1 MYLSKDEEAILN
13 GEKGEI
19 LKKLMNLIV
28 SVGEVMGAD
37 HMIKVTSV
45 QVSGISYKNIGEPGL
60 NFLKEIAD
68 TNVQAVVPTFINPA
82 GCDLQDYNV
91 QQISEEFFKKQLDVV
106 NQFKRMGIIPTC
118 SCTPYLIG
126 LKPLFGEHISW
137 AESSAVAFANSVI
150 GARTNREGGPAAL
163 ASALLGKTANYGL
176 HLDENRK
183 PTHRFIIDEK
193 LKFQSDVDWS
203 LLGYSIGREINEGVP
218 FIIANKQPHMT
229 NLKALS
235 AGLAASGAIGL
246 FHLDNVTPEANVE
259 ETYLNKL
266 EKTIITN
273 ETIKQ
278 TQEELSTQGDKMDF
292 ICIGCPH
299 SSIDEIYYIEK
310 LTKSKQLIEGNR
322 FWICTSR
329 YTKTQADE
337 GGITE
342 RLNSRGILI
351 VADTCPVVA
360 PLSETKIS
368 GMITNSSKAAHY
380 MPKTNN
386 IPTKIIPL
394 EDIVNEFF
402 E

>member
-1 MYLSKDEEAILN
+1 MYLSKNEESILS

-19 LKKLMNLIV
+19 PKKLMKLVV

-37 HMIKVTSV
+37 QMIEVKSV
-45 QVSGISYKNIGEPGL
+45 QVSGISYRNIGEPGL

-68 TNVQAVVPTFINPA
+68 TKIRAVVPTFINPA
-82 GCDLQDYNV
+82 GCDLQNYNM
-91 QQISEEFFKKQLDVV
+91 QQISEAFFKKQLEVI
-106 NQFKRMGIIPTC
+106 NQFKKMGIIPTC

-183 PTHRFIIDEK
+183 PTHLFKIDKTLK
-193 LKFQSDVDWS
+193 LQNDLDWS
-203 LLGYSIGREINEGVP
+203 LIGYSIGREINEGVP
-218 FIIANKQPHMT
+218 YIIANERPHMT

-246 FHLDNVTPEANVE
+246 FHLEKITPEANVE
-259 ETYLNKL
+259 KKYLNEL
-266 EKTIITN
+266 EETTIAKEI
-273 ETIKQ
+273 IKQ
-278 TQEELSTQGDKMDF
+278 THEKLSSKDEKMDF

-299 SSIDEIYYIEK
+299 SSIDEIYNIEK
-310 LTKSKQLIEGNR
+310 LTKSKKLIKGNR

-342 RLNSRGILI
+342 RLISRGILI

-360 PLSETKIS
+360 PLSETSIK

-386 IPTKIIPL
+386 IPTKIIPI
-394 EDIVNEFF
+394 EDIVDEFF

>member
-68 TNVQAVVPTFINPA
+68 SNVQAVVPTFINPA
-82 GCDLQDYNV
+82 GCDLQDYKV
-91 QQISEEFFKKQLDVV
+91 QQISEEFFKKQFDVV

-246 FHLDNVTPEANVE
+246 FHLDSVTPEANVE

-360 PLSETKIS
+360 PLSETEIK

-386 IPTKIIPL
+386 IPTKIIPI

>member
-1 MYLSKDEEAILN
+1 MYLSKDEESILN

-19 LKKLMNLIV
+19 LKKLMNLVV

-37 HMIKVTSV
+37 RMIEITSV

-68 TNVQAVVPTFINPA
+68 SNVQAVVPTFINPA
-82 GCDLQDYNV
+82 GCDLQNYNM
-91 QQISEEFFKKQLDVV
+91 QQISEEFFKKQLEVV
-106 NQFKRMGIIPTC
+106 HQFKRMDIIPTC

-126 LKPLFGEHISW
+126 LKPLFGDHISW

-183 PTHRFIIDEK
+183 PTHLFVIDEK
-193 LKFQSDVDWS
+193 LKLQFDVDWS

-218 FIIANKQPHMT
+218 YIIANKRPHMT
-229 NLKALS
+229 NLKAIS

-246 FHLDNVTPEANVE
+246 FHLDKITPEANVE
-259 ETYLNKL
+259 KNYLSKL
-266 EKTIITN
+266 EKTTITK
-273 ETIKQ
+273 ESIKQ
-278 TQEELSTQGDKMDF
+278 TQEILTLKRERMNF

-299 SSIDEIYYIEK
+299 SSIDELYYVEK
-310 LTKSKQLIEGNR
+310 LTKSKKLIEGYR

-342 RLNSRGILI
+342 KLNSRGILI

-360 PLSETKIS
+360 PLSETSIK
-368 GMITNSSKAAHY
+368 GMVTNSSKAAHY

-386 IPTKIIPL
+386 IPTIVKSI